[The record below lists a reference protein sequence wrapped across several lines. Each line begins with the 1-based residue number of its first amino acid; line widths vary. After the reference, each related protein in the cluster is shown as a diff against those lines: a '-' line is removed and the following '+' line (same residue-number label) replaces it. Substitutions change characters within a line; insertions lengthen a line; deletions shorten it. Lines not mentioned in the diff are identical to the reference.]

1 MADSLAQA
9 LLALPIQPVE
19 TPYGITAL
27 NISKNI
33 PNMIDP
39 YGNPWGNLAIG
50 LGSVL
55 TSALLGY
62 QARQQALEENAT
74 LGPLITAGLK
84 AKTAEELDTLIA
96 QPGNERLGRV
106 GTELKLR
113 LLENEMLQKQNEEKL
128 KQQLLLER
136 VRSGYIPPGYE
147 DMLGAGQTPEQQLKQ
162 QIQGELLKEVVR
174 QGRIPPGYEDLLGE
188 MPQYFAGPPGAER
201 KPSMFPG
208 IEKTYDERR
217 NEYIQQGISMGLT
230 PNKAS
235 EEADKRLT
243 QERAANAAAF
253 KKIEQS
259 RETSSTYERLS
270 ATAAE
275 AMTQAGE
282 TGGLMPGARQAGS
295 YLAAAFGSKTQAEK
309 MAATKLLDSIRPDIV
324 KAGRSPGSV
333 SEYENKMLIGAGPSS
348 QNTPEENARLI
359 KGMALR
365 AELERDYADF
375 LEQYVQD
382 KGDAVGADKLWNA
395 YKQAEVFVGG
405 TYNPDRINWKDYF
418 AGTREPRTSTE
429 TEARATGR
437 VDVLEGQIQQ
447 LQSLLSDPAVSEATK
462 RQAQAKIDE
471 LLGQ

>member
-9 LLALPIQPVE
+9 LLALPIRPIE
-19 TPYGITAL
+19 TPYGAAA
-27 NISKNI
+27 NVISTNI

-55 TSALLGY
+55 STALLGY

-74 LGPLITAGLK
+74 LAPLITAGLK
-84 AKTAEELDTLIA
+84 AQTADELDALIA
-96 QPGNERLGRV
+96 QPGNERLGQV
-106 GTELKLR
+106 GTQLKLR
-113 LLENEMLQKQNEEKL
+113 LLENQLLEKQNEEKL

-147 DMLGAGQTPEQQLKQ
+147 GMLGAGQTPEQQLKQ
-162 QIQGELLKEVVR
+162 QIQGELLREVVR
-174 QGRIPPGYEDLLGE
+174 QGRTPPGYEDVLGTA
-188 MPQYFAGPPGAER
+188 PSYFAGPPDAER
-201 KPSMFPG
+201 KASMFPG
-208 IEKTYDERR
+208 IEKTYNERR

-243 QERAANAAAF
+243 QERAANASAF

-275 AMTQAGE
+275 AMTGAGE
-282 TGGLMPGARQAGS
+282 TGGLLPGARVAGA
-295 YLAAAFGSKTQAEK
+295 YLASAFGSKTQAEK
-309 MAATKLLDSIRPDIV
+309 MAATKMLDSIRPDIV

-348 QNTPEENARLI
+348 SNTPEENARLI

-405 TYNPDRINWKDYF
+405 TYNPDRTNWQDYF
-418 AGTREPRTSTE
+418 AGTTQSRTSTE

-447 LQSLLSDPAVSEATK
+447 LQSLLSDSAVSEATK
-462 RQAQAKIDE
+462 RQARAKIDE